1 MLSRLRTEFRYR
13 LQYPSEYRL
22 GLMRA
27 GLRRSLNSGAA
38 PLRFLI
44 VSDGLALSSEPQFDP
59 LWRHAGALRDRLGT
73 VFHRMRLSDAM
84 RLGRSALSR
93 FDAVGLKLTF
103 RTPDDEAVRTVA
115 HFRDRTSGPGAKL
128 VYFDGD
134 DDACV
139 QWPEALRG
147 VDLYVKKG
155 VFAADEDYFREF
167 AGKTNLTDYVS
178 KSRGGPVPTDIPKS
192 GVLRPA
198 DLSKLHLGWSLAL
211 DDRHV
216 ELFEEFKPPPASK
229 KDVDVVCR
237 AGLPN
242 DWSAALRN
250 TVSSQLEP
258 LRDRR
263 RLMVSI
269 DSGRVPRRD
278 YCDELLRGRICVSPF
293 GYGEVCGRD
302 IEATL
307 CGCLLVKPDMGH
319 LRSHPDIFVPGV
331 TYVPVRWDYADLAE
345 TCEHYLD
352 REDDRARIA
361 GNAYRALAESYGA
374 DAFVEMFAGVLD
386 RLGLISAGLASRAAS
401 SL

>member
-38 PLRFLI
+38 TLRFLI
-44 VSDGLALSSEPQFDP
+44 VSDGLAYASEQQFAP
-59 LWRHAGALRDRLGT
+59 LWHHAGALRNRLGI
-73 VFHRMRLSDAM
+73 VFHRMRLADAM
-84 RLGRSALSR
+84 RLGRSTLSR
-93 FDAVGLKLTF
+93 FHAVGLKFTF
-103 RTPDDEAVRTVA
+103 RTPDDEAFRIVSQ
-115 HFRDRTSGPGAKL
+115 FRDRTSPGAKL

-139 QWPEALRG
+139 QWPEVLRA

-155 VFAADEDYFREF
+155 VFTADEDYFREF

-178 KSRGGPVPTDIPKS
+178 RTRGVPAPTDIPKS

-198 DLSKLHLGWSLAL
+198 DLSKLHLGWSTAL
-211 DDRHV
+211 DDKHA
-216 ELFEEFKPPPASK
+216 ELFKEVKPPPASQ

-250 TVSSQLEP
+250 TVSSKLGP
-258 LRDRR
+258 LGDHR
-263 RLMVSI
+263 RLMVSVP
-269 DSGRVPRRD
+269 SSRVPRRD
-278 YCDELLRGRICVSPF
+278 YYDELLRGRICVSPF

-302 IEATL
+302 IEAAL
-307 CGCLLVKPDMGH
+307 CGCLLIKPDMGH

-352 REDDRARIA
+352 REDERARIA